1 MPAQIFLRLGVDPRA
16 LFDWVARIV
25 GSPRGRFRAALNRA
39 GEAMSLERYLKPEK
53 ELPTTET
60 GQWNMAHEDA
70 PELMAGVELH
80 L

>member
-1 MPAQIFLRLGVDPRA
+1 M
-16 LFDWVARIV
+16 
-25 GSPRGRFRAALNRA
+25 NRA